1 MLTLLIILYIN
12 NLTTLKK
19 LKIEFAMSAGICTFD
34 PGELAEWS
42 IAAVLKT
49 VELLKVPGVRIP
61 SSPLN
66 SNQLN

>member
-1 MLTLLIILYIN
+1 MQ
-12 NLTTLKK
+12 
-19 LKIEFAMSAGICTFD
+19 FAISARFCTFD

-61 SSPLN
+61 SSPPSKSQKTSKRCKLKVYGVFYFLQK
-66 SNQLN
+66 SK

>member
-1 MLTLLIILYIN
+1 AN
-12 NLTTLKK
+12 
-19 LKIEFAMSAGICTFD
+19 SARFCTFD

-61 SSPLN
+61 SSPLLKLEI
-66 SNQLN
+66 SL